1 MVNPWVE
8 ILLDDYENHMRLGS
22 VMQLQTM
29 NQMMKSQLEDY
40 PVSSAMILGVAG
52 GNGLEHVQKV
62 NMQKCMGWI
71 SILTIFR
78 RVSSDILI

>member
-1 MVNPWVE
+1 MVNPWIE

-29 NQMMKSQLEDY
+29 NQ
-40 PVSSAMILGVAG
+40 
-52 GNGLEHVQKV
+52 

-78 RVSSDILI
+78 RVPSDILI

>member
-1 MVNPWVE
+1 MVNPWIE

-52 GNGLEHVQKV
+52 GNGLEHVQK
-62 NMQKCMGWI
+62 MQICKSVWGGYQ
-71 SILTIFR
+71 S
-78 RVSSDILI
+78 

>member
-1 MVNPWVE
+1 MVNPWIE

-40 PVSSAMILGVAG
+40 PVSSAMIP
-52 GNGLEHVQKV
+52 
-62 NMQKCMGWI
+62 
-71 SILTIFR
+71 
-78 RVSSDILI
+78 

>member
-1 MVNPWVE
+1 MVNPWIE

-52 GNGLEHVQKV
+52 GNGLEHVQK
-62 NMQKCMGWI
+62 
-71 SILTIFR
+71 
-78 RVSSDILI
+78 

>member
-1 MVNPWVE
+1 MVNPWIE

-29 NQMMKSQLEDY
+29 NQMSMYKN
-40 PVSSAMILGVAG
+40 A
-52 GNGLEHVQKV
+52 

-78 RVSSDILI
+78 RVPSDILI

>member
-40 PVSSAMILGVAG
+40 PVSSAMILG
-52 GNGLEHVQKV
+52 
-62 NMQKCMGWI
+62 
-71 SILTIFR
+71 R
-78 RVSSDILI
+78 R

>member
-1 MVNPWVE
+1 MVNPWIE

-52 GNGLEHVQKV
+52 GNGLEHVQKS
-62 NMQKCMGWI
+62 KYAK
-71 SILTIFR
+71 
-78 RVSSDILI
+78 